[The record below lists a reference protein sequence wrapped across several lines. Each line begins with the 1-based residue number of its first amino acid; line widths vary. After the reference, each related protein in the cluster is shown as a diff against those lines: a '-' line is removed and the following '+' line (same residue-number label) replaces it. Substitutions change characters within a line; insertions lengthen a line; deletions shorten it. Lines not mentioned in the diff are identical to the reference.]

1 MKLAPIFLLSAL
13 LFAAAAAAQIP
24 AALGAAQIPSD
35 ARARK
40 AIDDAV
46 AALGGDKF
54 LQMKDRVEAGR
65 AYSFYRENLSG
76 LSIAKIY
83 TRYLTVAPAKS
94 GEDLGIREK
103 QAFGKNEDS
112 AVVLRE
118 DGGFN
123 VSYRGP
129 KAMPKDDFERY
140 RESTLHNVFYILRQR
155 LHEPGLTFETRGS
168 DVVDHLPVEVVD
180 IIDAANRSTRV
191 YFHQTTK
198 LPVRQTWFRLDPK
211 TKERDEEVTIFDR
224 YREIQGIQWPQQI
237 TRERNGEKIYQIF
250 ADSVV
255 FNQDLTDDLFATEL
269 KRKK

>member
-1 MKLAPIFLLSAL
+1 MKLAPIVFVSAL
-13 LFAAAAAAQIP
+13 LASAQTP
-24 AALGAAQIPSD
+24 GD

-40 AIDDAV
+40 VIDDAV

-54 LQMKDRVEAGR
+54 LQMEDRIETGR
-65 AYSFYRENLSG
+65 AYSFYRERLSG

-83 TRYLTVAPAKS
+83 TRYLTVAPGKS
-94 GEDLGIREK
+94 GEELGLRER

-112 AVVLRE
+112 AIVFRE
-118 DGGFN
+118 DGGTN
-123 VSYRGP
+123 VTYRGS

-140 RESTLHNVFYILRQR
+140 RETMLHNVLYILRQR
-155 LHEPGLTFETRGS
+155 LQEPGLTFESRGS

-180 IIDAANRSTRV
+180 IIDSANRTTRA

-198 LPVRQTWFRLDPK
+198 LPVRQTWSRLDPK

-237 TRERNGEKIYQIF
+237 TRERSGERIYQIF
-250 ADSVV
+250 SESVV
-255 FNQDLTDDLFATEL
+255 FNQDLTDDLFSTEL

>member
-1 MKLAPIFLLSAL
+1 MKFAHYFLFCAL
-13 LFAAAAAAQIP
+13 LCTVPASAQTP
-24 AALGAAQIPSD
+24 GD

-54 LQMKDRVEAGR
+54 LQMEDRVETGR
-65 AYSFYRENLSG
+65 AYSFYRERLSG

-83 TRYLTVAPAKS
+83 TRYLTVPPAKS
-94 GEDLGIREK
+94 GEELGLRER

-112 AVVLRE
+112 AIVFRE
-118 DGGFN
+118 DGGAN
-123 VSYRGP
+123 VTYRGS

-140 RESTLHNVFYILRQR
+140 RETMLHNVLYILRQR
-155 LHEPGLTFETRGS
+155 LQEPGLTFESRGS

-180 IIDAANRSTRV
+180 IIDSLNRSTRV

-198 LPVRQTWFRLDPK
+198 LPVRQTWSRLDAK

-224 YREIQGIQWPQQI
+224 YRDIQGIQWPQQI
-237 TRERNGEKIYQIF
+237 TRERNRERIYQIF
-250 ADSVV
+250 SESVV
-255 FNQDLTDDLFATEL
+255 FNQDLTDDLFSTEP

>member
-1 MKLAPIFLLSAL
+1 MVMKFACVFLVWAVLASA
-13 LFAAAAAAQIP
+13 QTP
-24 AALGAAQIPSD
+24 AD

-40 AIDDAV
+40 VIDDAV

-54 LQMKDRVEAGR
+54 LKMEDRVESGR

-83 TRYLTVAPAKS
+83 VRYLTVPPAKS
-94 GEDLGIREK
+94 GEDLGLRER

-112 AVVLRE
+112 AVVFRE

-123 VSYRGP
+123 VSYRGA
-129 KAMPKDDFERY
+129 KAMSKDDFERY
-140 RESTLHNVFYILRQR
+140 RESTLHNIFYILRQR
-155 LHEPGLTFETRGS
+155 LEEPGLTFESRGS
-168 DVVDHLPVEVVD
+168 DVVDHLPVEIVD
-180 IIDAANRSTRV
+180 IIDSANRATRV
-191 YFHQTTK
+191 FFHQTTK
-198 LPVRQTWFRLDPK
+198 LPVRQSWSRLDPK
-211 TKERDEEVTIFDR
+211 TRDRDEEVTIFDR
-224 YREIQGIQWPQQI
+224 YRENQGIQWPQQV

-250 ADSVV
+250 AESVV

>member
-1 MKLAPIFLLSAL
+1 MKFACVFLVW
-13 LFAAAAAAQIP
+13 
-24 AALGAAQIPSD
+24 AALASAQTPAD

-40 AIDDAV
+40 VIDDAV
-46 AALGGDKF
+46 VALGGDKF
-54 LQMKDRVEAGR
+54 LKMEDRVESGR

-83 TRYLTVAPAKS
+83 VRYLTVPPAKS
-94 GEDLGIREK
+94 GEDLGLRER

-112 AVVLRE
+112 AVVFRE

-123 VSYRGP
+123 VSYRGA

-140 RESTLHNVFYILRQR
+140 RESTLHNIFYILRQR
-155 LHEPGLTFETRGS
+155 LEEPGLTFESRGS
-168 DVVDHLPVEVVD
+168 DVVDHLPVEIVD
-180 IIDAANRSTRV
+180 IIDSANRATRV
-191 YFHQTTK
+191 FFHQTTK
-198 LPVRQTWFRLDPK
+198 LPVRQSWSRLDSK
-211 TKERDEEVTIFDR
+211 TKDRDEEVTIFDR
-224 YREIQGIQWPQQI
+224 YRENQGIQWPQQV

-250 ADSVV
+250 AESVV

>member
-1 MKLAPIFLLSAL
+1 MKLLLIFLLC
-13 LFAAAAAAQIP
+13 
-24 AALGAAQIPSD
+24 AALAPAQTPGD

-40 AIDDAV
+40 AIDDAI

-54 LQMKDRVEAGR
+54 LQMEDRVETGR
-65 AYSFYRENLSG
+65 AYSFYRERLSG

-83 TRYLTVAPAKS
+83 TRYLTVPPAKS
-94 GEDLGIREK
+94 GEELGLRER

-112 AVVLRE
+112 AVVFRE
-118 DGGFN
+118 DGGSN
-123 VSYRGP
+123 ITYRGA
-129 KAMPKDDFERY
+129 KAMPKEDFERY
-140 RESTLHNVFYILRQR
+140 RETMLHNVLYILRQR
-155 LHEPGLTFETRGS
+155 LQEPGLTFESRGS

-180 IIDAANRSTRV
+180 IIDSANRSTRV

-198 LPVRQTWFRLDPK
+198 LPVRQTWSRLDAK

-237 TRERNGEKIYQIF
+237 TRERSGERIYQIF
-250 ADSVV
+250 SESVV
-255 FNQDLTDDLFATEL
+255 FNQDLTDDLFSTEL

>member
-1 MKLAPIFLLSAL
+1 MRPATLFLLSAPL
-13 LFAAAAAAQIP
+13 CIVLASAQTP
-24 AALGAAQIPSD
+24 GD

-54 LQMKDRVEAGR
+54 LQMEDRIETGR
-65 AYSFYRENLSG
+65 AYSFYRERLSG

-83 TRYLTVAPAKS
+83 TRYLTVPPAKS
-94 GEDLGIREK
+94 GEELGLRER
-103 QAFGKNEDS
+103 QAFGKNEDY
-112 AVVLRE
+112 AIVFRE
-118 DGGFN
+118 DGGSN
-123 VSYRGP
+123 VTYRGS

-140 RESTLHNVFYILRQR
+140 RETMLHNVLYILRQR
-155 LHEPGLTFETRGS
+155 LQEPGLTFESRGS

-180 IIDAANRSTRV
+180 IIDSANRTTRV

-198 LPVRQTWFRLDPK
+198 LPVRQTWSRLDPK

-237 TRERNGEKIYQIF
+237 TRERSGERIYQIF
-250 ADSVV
+250 SESVV
-255 FNQDLTDDLFATEL
+255 FNQDLTDDLFSNEL

>member
-1 MKLAPIFLLSAL
+1 MKLAPVLLLRTLFSSL
-13 LFAAAAAAQIP
+13 LC
-24 AALGAAQIPSD
+24 AALASAQTPGD

-40 AIDDAV
+40 VIDDAV

-54 LQMKDRVEAGR
+54 LQMEDRVETGR

-83 TRYLTVAPAKS
+83 TRYLTVTPSKS
-94 GEDLGIREK
+94 GEELGVRERE
-103 QAFGKNEDS
+103 AFGKNEDS

-123 VSYRGP
+123 VTYRGS
-129 KAMPKDDFERY
+129 KAMPKEDFERY
-140 RESTLHNVFYILRQR
+140 RESTLHNIFYILRQR
-155 LHEPGLTFETRGS
+155 LREPGLTFESRGS
-168 DVVDHLPVEVVD
+168 DVVDHLPVEIID
-180 IIDAANRSTRV
+180 IIDSANRSTRA

-198 LPVRQTWFRLDPK
+198 LPVRQTWSRLDPK
-211 TKERDEEVTIFDR
+211 TKDRDEEVSIFDR

-237 TRERNGEKIYQIF
+237 TRERNGERIYQIF
-250 ADSVV
+250 SESVV
-255 FNQDLTDDLFATEL
+255 FNQDLTDDIFATEL